1 MRFRALIAAAML
13 PCVGGC
19 ASVFEGTHEDISV
32 VTNPVGATCTFERE
46 GKPIGSVVNTP
57 GTLTV
62 RKSKYDIT
70 IKCNKSGYQE
80 AAYINHSGTTATIA
94 ANVAVDLILTAGISS
109 IVDIRGWRR
118 QQVRQG
124 RQRHALPAVDGAGT
138 IPIRPKG
145 FPFRELWPD

>member
-109 IVDIRGWRR
+109 IVDS
-118 QQVRQG
+118 
-124 RQRHALPAVDGAGT
+124 ADGADNKYDKVVNVT
-138 IPIRPKG
+138 L
-145 FPFRELWPD
+145 FPQSMVPAQSQ